1 MEPADPALVICV
13 KVACSARAGEAEEVT
28 VELPAGATLFDALR
42 ASGVLQ
48 RHPGIDPARQPVGI
62 WGQLRPLDTL
72 LRAGDRV
79 EVYRPLQVD
88 PKEARRLRQ
97 RQQTEATCNRRR

>member
-1 MEPADPALVICV
+1 MPVISV
-13 KVACSARAGEAEEVT
+13 KVAWSARADEAKEVT
-28 VELPAGATLFDALR
+28 VELPAGATLLDALR
-42 ASGVLQ
+42 AGGVLQ
-48 RHPGIDPARQPVGI
+48 GHRGIDPARQAVGI
-62 WGQLRPLDTL
+62 WGQLRPLDTV

>member
-1 MEPADPALVICV
+1 MEPAEAVPVISV

-28 VELPAGATLFDALR
+28 VELPAGATLLDALR

-48 RHPGIDPARQPVGI
+48 RHRGIDPARQAVGI
-62 WGQLRPLDTL
+62 WGQLRPLDTV